1 MVTRHDQRGVAL
13 IFVLWLLVLLGVII
27 AEVASRARAEAAL
40 LTSLRSRTVA
50 RYAAE
55 SGILAATVAIER
67 LLDSS
72 YNPLERASVFR
83 QLDARLAS
91 LNDVELGGARFGVA
105 ALDLNARIDL
115 NRADVAT
122 LRGLFGQFTSDARA
136 DTVAAALKLNPIR
149 RLAELSRVPG
159 VDDSLALAVAP
170 YVTVWSDGLVNI
182 NSAPEPVLAA
192 LPGVAAAAPG
202 IVARREGGEVFATLD
217 PVHPP
222 SMPGVVAAALLVST
236 VPSRLML
243 VSRGWQEG
251 HPLTH
256 EIQAVF
262 AIVGR
267 RLVLQSSWERDL

>member
-1 MVTRHDQRGVAL
+1 ML
-13 IFVLWLLVLLGVII
+13 F
-27 AEVASRARAEAAL
+27 
-40 LTSLRSRTVA
+40 RS
-50 RYAAE
+50 
-55 SGILAATVAIER
+55 
-67 LLDSS
+67 
-72 YNPLERASVFR
+72 
-83 QLDARLAS
+83 
-91 LNDVELGGARFGVA
+91 VELGGARFGVA

-136 DTVAAALKLNPIR
+136 DTVAAALKANPIR

-159 VDDSLALAVAP
+159 IDDSLALAVAP

-182 NSAPEPVLAA
+182 NSAPEAVLVA

-202 IVARREGGEVFATLD
+202 IVGRREGGEVFATLD

-236 VPSRLML
+236 GPSRLML
-243 VSRGWQEG
+243 VSRGWQDG

>member
-67 LLDSS
+67 LLDSTH
-72 YNPLERASVFR
+72 NPLERASVFR

-202 IVARREGGEVFATLD
+202 IVGRREGGEVFATLD

-222 SMPGVVAAALLVST
+222 SMPGVVASALLVST
-236 VPSRLML
+236 APSRLML
-243 VSRGWQEG
+243 VSRGWQDG

>member
-1 MVTRHDQRGVAL
+1 MVTRRDQRGVAL

-67 LLDSS
+67 LLDSTH
-72 YNPLERASVFR
+72 NPLERASVFR

-122 LRGLFGQFTSDARA
+122 LRRLFGQFTSDARA

-159 VDDSLALAVAP
+159 IDDSLALAVAP

-236 VPSRLML
+236 APSRLML
-243 VSRGWQEG
+243 VSRGWQDG

>member
-1 MVTRHDQRGVAL
+1 MVTRRDQRGVAL

-27 AEVASRARAEAAL
+27 AEVASKARAEAAL
-40 LTSLRSRTVA
+40 LSSLRSRTVA

-55 SGILAATVAIER
+55 SGILAGTVTIER
-67 LLDSS
+67 LLDSTP
-72 YNPLERASVFR
+72 NPVERASLFR
-83 QLDARLAS
+83 QLEARLAS
-91 LNDVELGGARFGVA
+91 LTEVELGGARFGVA

-115 NRADVAT
+115 NRADAAT
-122 LRGLFGQFTSDARA
+122 LHGLFGKFTSDARA
-136 DTVAAALKLNPIR
+136 DTVAAALKAAPIR

-159 VDDSLALAVAP
+159 IDDSLALAVAP

-192 LPGVAAAAPG
+192 LPGLAAAAPG
-202 IVARREGGEVFATLD
+202 IVARREAGEVFVNLD
-217 PVHPP
+217 PVHQP
-222 SMPGVVAAALLVST
+222 SMPGVVAAVLLVST
-236 VPSRLML
+236 VPTRLML
-243 VSRGWQEG
+243 VSRGWQDG

-267 RLVLQSSWERDL
+267 RLVLQSSWEREL

>member
-67 LLDSS
+67 LLDSTH
-72 YNPLERASVFR
+72 NPLERASVFR

-182 NSAPEPVLAA
+182 NSAPEAVLAA

-202 IVARREGGEVFATLD
+202 IVVRREGGEVFATLD

-243 VSRGWQEG
+243 VSRGWQDG

>member
-1 MVTRHDQRGVAL
+1 MVTRRGQRGVAL

-55 SGILAATVAIER
+55 SGILSATVAIER
-67 LLDSS
+67 LLDSTH
-72 YNPLERASVFR
+72 NPLERASLFR

-91 LNDVELGGARFGVA
+91 LKDVELGGARFGVA

-202 IVARREGGEVFATLD
+202 IVVRREGGEVFATLD

-236 VPSRLML
+236 APSRLML
-243 VSRGWQEG
+243 VSRGWQDG

>member
-1 MVTRHDQRGVAL
+1 PEWASGRAMVTRRDQRGVAL

-67 LLDSS
+67 LVDSS
-72 YNPLERASVFR
+72 YNPLERASLFR

-91 LNDVELGGARFGVA
+91 LKDVELGGARFGVA
-105 ALDLNARIDL
+105 AL
-115 NRADVAT
+115 
-122 LRGLFGQFTSDARA
+122 
-136 DTVAAALKLNPIR
+136 
-149 RLAELSRVPG
+149 
-159 VDDSLALAVAP
+159 
-170 YVTVWSDGLVNI
+170 
-182 NSAPEPVLAA
+182 
-192 LPGVAAAAPG
+192 APG

-222 SMPGVVAAALLVST
+222 SMPGVVAAAPLVST

-251 HPLTH
+251 RPLTH

-267 RLVLQSSWERDL
+267 RLVLQSSWER

>member
-1 MVTRHDQRGVAL
+1 MVTTRDQRGVAL

-27 AEVASRARAEAAL
+27 AEVASRTRAEAAL

-55 SGILAATVAIER
+55 SGILAATVAIDR
-67 LLDSS
+67 LLDSTH
-72 YNPLERASVFR
+72 NPLERASVFR

-91 LNDVELGGARFGVA
+91 LTDVELGGARFGIA

-122 LRGLFGQFTSDARA
+122 LRGLFSQFTSDARA

-159 VDDSLALAVAP
+159 IDDSLALAVAP

-222 SMPGVVAAALLVST
+222 SMPGVVASALLVST
-236 VPSRLML
+236 APSRLML
-243 VSRGWQEG
+243 VSRGWQDG

>member
-13 IFVLWLLVLLGVII
+13 IFVPWLLVLLGVII

-67 LLDSS
+67 LLDSTH
-72 YNPLERASVFR
+72 NPLERASVFR

-91 LNDVELGGARFGVA
+91 LNDVELGGA
-105 ALDLNARIDL
+105 
-115 NRADVAT
+115 
-122 LRGLFGQFTSDARA
+122 
-136 DTVAAALKLNPIR
+136 P
-149 RLAELSRVPG
+149 
-159 VDDSLALAVAP
+159 
-170 YVTVWSDGLVNI
+170 
-182 NSAPEPVLAA
+182 
-192 LPGVAAAAPG
+192 AAPG
-202 IVARREGGEVFATLD
+202 FVARREGGEVSATLH
-217 PVHPP
+217 PVPPP

-236 VPSRLML
+236 GPSRLML
-243 VSRGWQEG
+243 VSRGWQDG

>member
-1 MVTRHDQRGVAL
+1 MVTRRDQRGVAL
-13 IFVLWLLVLLGVII
+13 IFVLWLLVLLGVIMT
-27 AEVASRARAEAAL
+27 EVASRTRAEAAL

-67 LLDSS
+67 LLDSTH
-72 YNPLERASVFR
+72 NPLERASLFR

-91 LNDVELGGARFGVA
+91 LTDVELGGARFDVA

-115 NRADVAT
+115 NRADIAT

-136 DTVAAALKLNPIR
+136 DTVAAALKVNPIR

-159 VDDSLALAVAP
+159 IDDSLALSLAP

-243 VSRGWQEG
+243 VSRGWQDG

>member
-1 MVTRHDQRGVAL
+1 MVTRRDQRGVAL
-13 IFVLWLLVLLGVII
+13 ILVLWLLVLLGIII

-243 VSRGWQEG
+243 VSRGWQDG

-267 RLVLQSSWERDL
+267 RLVLQSSWEQDL

>member
-1 MVTRHDQRGVAL
+1 MVTRRDQRGVAL
-13 IFVLWLLVLLGVII
+13 IFVLWLLVLLGVIMT
-27 AEVASRARAEAAL
+27 EVASRTRAEAAL

-91 LNDVELGGARFGVA
+91 LKDVELGGARFGVA

-115 NRADVAT
+115 NRADAAT
-122 LRGLFGQFTSDARA
+122 LHGLFGKFTSDARA
-136 DTVAAALKLNPIR
+136 DTVAAALKAAPIR

-159 VDDSLALAVAP
+159 IDDSLALAVAP

-182 NSAPEPVLAA
+182 NSAPEAVLAA

-251 HPLTH
+251 RPLTH

>member
-91 LNDVELGGARFGVA
+91 LNDVEPGGAARRRGGGARHRGA
-105 ALDLNARIDL
+105 SRG
-115 NRADVAT
+115 R
-122 LRGLFGQFTSDARA
+122 RGLRAPRPRAPAVDARRGRRGPA
-136 DTVAAALKLNPIR
+136 GVDGSQPPDARQSRVAGRASPDPRDSGGLCDRGAAAG
-149 RLAELSRVPG
+149 AAVELGAGP
-159 VDDSLALAVAP
+159 VA
-170 YVTVWSDGLVNI
+170 WS
-182 NSAPEPVLAA
+182 
-192 LPGVAAAAPG
+192 
-202 IVARREGGEVFATLD
+202 
-217 PVHPP
+217 
-222 SMPGVVAAALLVST
+222 
-236 VPSRLML
+236 
-243 VSRGWQEG
+243 
-251 HPLTH
+251 
-256 EIQAVF
+256 
-262 AIVGR
+262 
-267 RLVLQSSWERDL
+267 

>member
-1 MVTRHDQRGVAL
+1 MVTRRDQRGVAL
-13 IFVLWLLVLLGVII
+13 ILVLWLLVLLSIII

-243 VSRGWQEG
+243 VSRGWQDG

>member
-1 MVTRHDQRGVAL
+1 MVTRRDQRGVAL
-13 IFVLWLLVLLGVII
+13 ILVLWLLVLLGIII

-55 SGILAATVAIER
+55 SGILSATVAIER
-67 LLDSS
+67 LLDSTH
-72 YNPLERASVFR
+72 NPLERASLFR

-91 LNDVELGGARFGVA
+91 LKDVELGGARFGVA

-136 DTVAAALKLNPIR
+136 DTVAAALKVNPVR

-159 VDDSLALAVAP
+159 IDDSLALSLAP

-202 IVARREGGEVFATLD
+202 IVVRREGGEVFATLD

>member
-67 LLDSS
+67 LVDSS
-72 YNPLERASVFR
+72 YNPLERASLFR

-91 LNDVELGGARFGVA
+91 LKDVELGGARFGVA

-136 DTVAAALKLNPIR
+136 DTVAAALKVNPIR

-159 VDDSLALAVAP
+159 IDDSLALAVAP

-182 NSAPEPVLAA
+182 NSAPEAVLAA

>member
-1 MVTRHDQRGVAL
+1 MVTRRDQRGVAL
-13 IFVLWLLVLLGVII
+13 IFVLWLLVLLGVIMT
-27 AEVASRARAEAAL
+27 EVASRTRAESAL

-67 LLDSS
+67 LLDSTH
-72 YNPLERASVFR
+72 NPLERASLFR

-91 LNDVELGGARFGVA
+91 LTDVELGGARFDVA

-115 NRADVAT
+115 NRADIAT

-136 DTVAAALKLNPIR
+136 DTVAAALKVNPIR

-159 VDDSLALAVAP
+159 IDDSLALAVAP

-243 VSRGWQEG
+243 VSRGWQDG

>member
-1 MVTRHDQRGVAL
+1 
-13 IFVLWLLVLLGVII
+13 
-27 AEVASRARAEAAL
+27 
-40 LTSLRSRTVA
+40 
-50 RYAAE
+50 
-55 SGILAATVAIER
+55 
-67 LLDSS
+67 
-72 YNPLERASVFR
+72 
-83 QLDARLAS
+83 
-91 LNDVELGGARFGVA
+91 VELGGARFGVA

-159 VDDSLALAVAP
+159 IDDSLALAVAP

-236 VPSRLML
+236 APSRLML
-243 VSRGWQEG
+243 VSRGWQDG

>member
-1 MVTRHDQRGVAL
+1 VIRRDQRGVAL

-27 AEVASRARAEAAL
+27 AEVASQARAEAAL
-40 LTSLRSRTVA
+40 LSSLRSRSVA

-55 SGILAATVAIER
+55 SGVLATTVTLEQ
-67 LLDSS
+67 LLDSTH
-72 YNPLERASVFR
+72 NPLERASLFR
-83 QLDARLAS
+83 ELDTRLAPLS
-91 LNDVELGGARFGVA
+91 DVALGGAHFGVV

-122 LRGLFGQFTSDARA
+122 LRGLFGQFTSEARA
-136 DTVAAALKLNPIR
+136 DTVVAALKGTPIR

-159 VDDSLALAVAP
+159 IDDSLALAVAP
-170 YVTVWSDGLVNI
+170 YVTVWGDGLVNI

-192 LPGVAAAAPG
+192 LPGLAAAAPS
-202 IVARREGGEVFATLD
+202 IVARRQGGEVFATLD
-217 PVHPP
+217 PVRQPLL
-222 SMPGVVAAALLVST
+222 PGVGTAILQVST

-243 VSRGWQEG
+243 VSRGWQDG

-262 AIVGR
+262 AIVGQ
-267 RLVLQSSWERDL
+267 RLVLQSSWERDR

>member
-1 MVTRHDQRGVAL
+1 MVTRRDQRGVAL
-13 IFVLWLLVLLGVII
+13 IFVLWLLVLLGVIMT
-27 AEVASRARAEAAL
+27 EVASRTRAESAL

-67 LLDSS
+67 LLDSTH
-72 YNPLERASVFR
+72 NPLERASLFR

-91 LNDVELGGARFGVA
+91 LTDVELGGARFDVA

-115 NRADVAT
+115 NRADIAT

-136 DTVAAALKLNPIR
+136 DTVAAALKVNPIR

-243 VSRGWQEG
+243 VSRGWQDG

>member
-122 LRGLFGQFTSDARA
+122 LRGLFSQFTSDARA

-159 VDDSLALAVAP
+159 IDDSLALAVAP